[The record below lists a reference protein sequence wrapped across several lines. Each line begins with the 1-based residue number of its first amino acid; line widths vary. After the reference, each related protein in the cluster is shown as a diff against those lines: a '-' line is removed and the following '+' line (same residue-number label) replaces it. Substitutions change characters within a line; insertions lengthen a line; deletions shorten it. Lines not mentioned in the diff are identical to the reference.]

1 MDKETKEGIS
11 QVLDI
16 LNHTDK
22 NIVEKISKKFIE
34 FLRENREIDYKAN
47 IDYSN
52 KEWKNQINEDAK
64 VILALIYRDFIVS
77 DEERE
82 NLIKN
87 EEAINKQYQKEISDK
102 YSVDTLF
109 KNSNKKVGENKEIPV
124 SLIEVKEKK
133 WYKNILD
140 KILAF
145 FGKNK

>member
-87 EEAINKQYQKEISDK
+87 EETINKQYQKEISDK

-109 KNSNKKVGENKEIPV
+109 KNSNKKVGENKEIQV

>member
-22 NIVEKISKKFIE
+22 NIVEKISRKFIE
-34 FLRENREIDYKAN
+34 FLQENKSMDYKVN

-52 KEWKNQINEDAK
+52 EEWKNQINEDAK
-64 VILALIYRDFIVS
+64 VLLALIYRDFIVS

-82 NLIKN
+82 NLIKK
-87 EEAINKQYQKEISDK
+87 EEIISKQYNKEIMDK
-102 YSVDTLF
+102 YSVDKLF
-109 KNSNKKVGENKEIPV
+109 KKSNKEVVENKEMPV

-140 KILAF
+140 RILAF
-145 FGKNK
+145 FRKNK

>member
-22 NIVEKISKKFIE
+22 NIVEKISRKFIE
-34 FLRENREIDYKAN
+34 FLQENKSMDYKVN

-52 KEWKNQINEDAK
+52 EEWKNQINEDAK
-64 VILALIYRDFIVS
+64 VLLALIYRDFIVS
-77 DEERE
+77 DEEKE
-82 NLIKN
+82 NLIKK
-87 EEAINKQYQKEISDK
+87 EEIISKQYNKEIMDK
-102 YSVDTLF
+102 YSVDKLF
-109 KNSNKKVGENKEIPV
+109 KKSNKEVVENKEMPV

-140 KILAF
+140 RILAF
-145 FGKNK
+145 FRKNK